1 MENKEKIEEMYFK
14 HKMSLTEIAEQL
26 KISISYVSRILRKN
40 TNYIEEQNKRKE
52 ENAALRKQKQK
63 NLIYESRRT
72 KTRND
77 LTEYQFVKMQHNDAV
92 KELSK
97 KKSLG
102 NDALR
107 KCCSLYCYDKERDCY
122 KFDDSKVL
130 KPRDFPLYIKA

>member
-63 NLIYESRRT
+63 NYC
-72 KTRND
+72 
-77 LTEYQFVKMQHNDAV
+77 VKM
-92 KELSK
+92 ET
-97 KKSLG
+97 
-102 NDALR
+102 AL
-107 KCCSLYCYDKERDCY
+107 
-122 KFDDSKVL
+122 F
-130 KPRDFPLYIKA
+130 

>member
-63 NLIYESRRT
+63 NIIYESRRT

-77 LTEYQFVKMQHNDAV
+77 LTEYQFVKMQ
-92 KELSK
+92 
-97 KKSLG
+97 
-102 NDALR
+102 R
-107 KCCSLYCYDKERDCY
+107 
-122 KFDDSKVL
+122 
-130 KPRDFPLYIKA
+130 YIIYME